1 MSLRSQR
8 RLQAGFREIQHGEQD
23 YIIQPQA
30 MKDASLENIKLQTST
45 PSLGKNIFLISP
57 LWLDS
62 QGNERKDID
71 IKRFKQALSHANSHM
86 KSFPSTAQ
94 LDALTIWINVKRI
107 MKVLSDLEQP
117 DVISSFSSSTLHI
130 LLCYEIVIREVQLA
144 NGGQVKRRVGKG
156 VQKHATEVHN
166 LKPLFLYASALAA
179 AAAAA
184 AALFHLLNHRLLLH
198 LQHR

>member
-1 MSLRSQR
+1 
-8 RLQAGFREIQHGEQD
+8 
-23 YIIQPQA
+23 

-94 LDALTIWINVKRI
+94 
-107 MKVLSDLEQP
+107 
-117 DVISSFSSSTLHI
+117 
-130 LLCYEIVIREVQLA
+130 IVIREVQLA